1 MLHRGRASGRGL
13 IRKCVCA
20 IMWAAWRTSVPV
32 STPSKARAVG
42 RRARERAPPHA
53 DEVRRWPQKPAG
65 GARCHGHGRDELA
78 GCRPSRWAYWTD
90 GCVGP
95 AAQRSGRPAGAVGG
109 GRHPDEENGRAG
121 RGDIHTNAGLLFSS
135 YCTTRCASPVACV
148 VLCRLSTNRHTSYA
162 ARRELLLNVF
172 IDVHGAVAHAGEP

>member
-1 MLHRGRASGRGL
+1 MWNISKNMTYTPYFFRRNRDLGTISEARSGRGL
-13 IRKCVCA
+13 IRMCVCA

-42 RRARERAPPHA
+42 RRACQRAPAHA

-121 RGDIHTNAGLLFSS
+121 RGDIHTNAIENIPAFIKN
-135 YCTTRCASPVACV
+135 TRDHDP
-148 VLCRLSTNRHTSYA
+148 
-162 ARRELLLNVF
+162 RRTDRTGTHPLV
-172 IDVHGAVAHAGEP
+172 